1 MEDKE
6 LIKEMARKRTK
17 ILQNKKEE
25 LQRELRPLNPVDE
38 NKDLS
43 NDYVNLI
50 EHINF
55 VISEEAKFLIGI

>member
-6 LIKEMARKRTK
+6 LIKEMARKRIK

-43 NDYVNLI
+43 NDYDNLI